1 VGSVRSSVIHLDA
14 TPAAVGL
21 ARHQIDRLADRLSAE
36 VLEDARLLVSE
47 LVTNGLRHA
56 ALASGQQIELSIAIV
71 AGILRV
77 EVCDPGAGFTPAPR
91 TGASPEGAGWGLV
104 LVARLAD
111 RWGVRHD
118 GVNRVWFELADGI
131 TRPNQP

>member
-1 VGSVRSSVIHLDA
+1 MGSVRSSVIHLDA

-21 ARHQIDRLADRLSAE
+21 ARQQIDRLADRLSAE
-36 VLEDARLLVSE
+36 VLEDARLMVSE
-47 LVTNGLRHA
+47 LVTNGLRHGS
-56 ALASGQQIELSIAIV
+56 LASGQQIELSITIL

-77 EVCDPGAGFTPAPR
+77 EVCDPGPGFTPEPR
-91 TGASPEGAGWGLV
+91 TGASEGTGWGLV

-111 RWGVRHD
+111 RWGVHHD

-131 TRPNQP
+131 TRPNEP

>member
-1 VGSVRSSVIHLDA
+1 VIPLDA

-36 VLEDARLLVSE
+36 VLEDARLMVSE
-47 LVTNGLRHA
+47 LVTNGLRHG
-56 ALASGQQIELSIAIV
+56 ALTSGQQLELSIAIV

-77 EVCDPGAGFTPAPR
+77 EVCDPGPGFTPEPR
-91 TGASPEGAGWGLV
+91 TGASPEGTGWGLV

-111 RWGVRHD
+111 RWGVQHD
-118 GVNRVWFELADGI
+118 GMNRVWFELADGL
-131 TRPNQP
+131 TGPDEA